1 MKNRNWEYPY
11 DLFIKSIAQKMR
23 YTNDE
28 KLKEYDL
35 TSPQA
40 LLLELIEREIRHGNE
55 ITRKNLESVMNLK
68 GSSITNLLNGLVRKG
83 CIIRSAGIS
92 DGRTFQI
99 QVTAKGKNILTEMEK
114 VFEETEEQ
122 LLKGMSQEEKKVF
135 LDLLIKAYKNLYE
148 EFD

>member
-40 LLLELIEREIRHGNE
+40 LLLEIIEREIRHGEE
-55 ITRKNLESVMNLK
+55 ITRKNLEFAMNLK
-68 GSSITNLLNGLVRKG
+68 GSSITNLLNGLDRKG
-83 CIIRSAGIS
+83 CIIRSPGIS

-99 QVTAKGKNILTEMEK
+99 QVTQKGKKIITEMEK
-114 VFEETEEQ
+114 IFEETEER
-122 LLKGMSQEEKKVF
+122 LLKGMSQEEKKTF
-135 LDLLIKAYKNLYE
+135 LDLLIKAYKNL
-148 EFD
+148 DGKLG